1 MCAYAYL
8 QRWFLNKTIS
18 EYNNDQL
25 NSVLDP
31 QTLPKTQVFVKSRIP
46 VLIKNIAR
54 NDIARRSTVKAVYS
68 VTELREETNIK
79 IEKLEKMLY
88 EIHQKLTISQ
98 DMY

>member
-8 QRWFLNKTIS
+8 QRWFRTQTIS
-18 EYNNDQL
+18 EYNNDQ
-25 NSVLDP
+25 STSALDP

-46 VLIKNIAR
+46 ILIKNITG
-54 NDIARRSTVKAVYS
+54 NDIVRRSTVKAVYS

-98 DMY
+98 DMC